1 MGGDYFASP
10 IEFLVTTF
18 GGLYVAAVMLR
29 LLFQLARADFYNPI
43 SQFIVKITSP
53 LLVPLRRVIPA
64 IGGFDSA
71 SVVLMLLL
79 QMAIF
84 AIVLVLR
91 GGVPTPG
98 VLLIAS
104 LIELLQ
110 LVINIYFWAIVI
122 QAILSWVQPG
132 QYNPAASLLF
142 QLTAPLLAPARRLLP
157 PMSGLDLSP
166 ILVIVGLKLAEMLL
180 LPPLTRLMM

>member
-84 AIVLVLR
+84 AIVLLLR
-91 GGVPTPG
+91 GGIPTPG

-110 LVINIYFWAIVI
+110 LVITSI
-122 QAILSWVQPG
+122 SG
-132 QYNPAASLLF
+132 QS
-142 QLTAPLLAPARRLLP
+142 
-157 PMSGLDLSP
+157 
-166 ILVIVGLKLAEMLL
+166 
-180 LPPLTRLMM
+180 